1 MMVQGVIYDFYKKLF
16 GSRMKS
22 TVGMADDAWRVRGR
36 LTQEDNDEI
45 LKPFSVEEVKKA
57 IFEMKEESALGPD
70 GFSMCFYKNS

>member
-45 LKPFSVEEVKKA
+45 LKPFSIE
-57 IFEMKEESALGPD
+57 
-70 GFSMCFYKNS
+70 